1 MSPRELPR
9 LKVVKKKKKHIFLK
23 IILSLIIIT
32 FFSALLFFD
41 YIATNAPEFNPD
53 NLYTKESTVL
63 LYNDN
68 TEFARLGEQNRELVK
83 YEELPQVLIDAIIS
97 AEDSRFFEHK
107 GFDLPRF
114 VKASLGQLSGNDKA
128 GGASTITMQLSKNFF
143 TSTESRGIEGIVRK
157 FTDIYISVFKIEK
170 EYTKEEI
177 LEYYVNAQY
186 LGAYSYGVKQAS
198 LTYFGKNVSDLTLSE
213 SAMLAGLFNLPYTYD
228 PYNDIEACEQRK
240 NTVLDLMYR
249 HGYISDEQRVDAKKI
264 TVESMLDKNKE
275 NNNAYQDFID
285 TLVDQV
291 IKETGNNPYVVPMVI
306 HTTLNPDIQV
316 TVNKIMNNSKNFKD
330 NVIQTG
336 IAITSVDNGSILAI
350 GAGRNKTGVRQYNYA
365 TMIKRH
371 PGSTIKPF
379 MDYGPLFEYNGA
391 TPSTVLADTP
401 YTYSDG
407 TPITDADRGYRGNMT
422 IKEALAQSRNIPA
435 LIAFQQVDKS
445 KIANYVH
452 SFGIDYGPNLYES
465 ASIGAFEGVSP
476 LTMSAAYGAYA
487 RGGYYIEPYSYT
499 KIVYRQT
506 DVEYNRTIKRTQ
518 VCSLKTAK
526 YINDILMYAL
536 NQGAIGKIDHLNTE
550 VAVKTG
556 TSTVGGTAIRQYN
569 LSADAILDSW
579 ACLYSREYSI
589 ALWYGYDKISHQYYM
604 STNDGTVGRKILAAK
619 LSKVLFQTNS
629 KLYTS

>member
-1 MSPRELPR
+1 MSPRELPK
-9 LKVVKKKKKHIFLK
+9 LKNKQKKKRHIFLK
-23 IILSLIIIT
+23 IIFSLIIIC
-32 FFSALLFFD
+32 FFGALLFFD
-41 YIATNAPEFNPD
+41 YIATNAPEFDPN

-63 LYNDN
+63 LYNDE
-68 TEFARLGEQNRELVK
+68 TEFARLGEENRELVK
-83 YEELPQVLIDAIIS
+83 YNELPQVLIDAIIS
-97 AEDSRFFEHK
+97 AEDSRFFEHN

-114 VKASLGQLSGNDKA
+114 IKASLGQLSGNSNA

-143 TSTESRGIEGIVRK
+143 TSTESKGVEGIIRK

-198 LTYFGKNVSDLTLSE
+198 LSYFGKSVSDLTLSE

-240 NTVLDLMYR
+240 NVVLDLMYR
-249 HGYISDEQRVDAKKI
+249 HGYINEEQKNDAKRI
-264 TVESMLDKNKE
+264 TVESMLDTNKE
-275 NNNAYQDFID
+275 NNNKYQDFID
-285 TLVDQV
+285 TLVEEV
-291 IKETGNNPYVVPMVI
+291 IQETGNNPYVVPMKI
-306 HTTLNPDIQV
+306 YTTLNPDIQE
-316 TVNKIMNNSKNFKD
+316 TVNKIMNNSKNFND
-330 NVIQTG
+330 AVIQTG
-336 IAITSVDNGSILAI
+336 IAITSSDNGSILAI

-391 TPSTVLADTP
+391 TPTTTISDSP

-407 TPITDADRGYRGNMT
+407 TLITDADRQYRGTMT

-435 LIAFQQVDKS
+435 LKAFQQVDKNLIS
-445 KIANYVH
+445 SYVH
-452 SFGIDYGPNLYES
+452 SFGIDYGKNLYES
-465 ASIGAFEGVSP
+465 ASIGAFDGVSP
-476 LTMSAAYGAYA
+476 LVMSAAYGAYA
-487 RGGYYIEPYSYT
+487 RGGYYIEPYAYT
-499 KIVYRQT
+499 KIIYRQSGI
-506 DVEYNRTIKRTQ
+506 EYNRTIKRTK
-518 VCSLKTAK
+518 VCSEKTAK
-526 YINDILMYAL
+526 YINDILIYAQE
-536 NQGAIGKIDHLNTE
+536 QGAVGKLDHASTE

-556 TSTVGGTAIRQYN
+556 TSTVGGAAIRQYN
-569 LSADAILDSW
+569 LSADATLDSW

-589 ALWYGYDKISHQYYM
+589 AIWSGYDKLSHQYYM
-604 STNDGTVGRKILAAK
+604 KTMDGVYQRKILSAK

-629 KLYTS
+629 KLVTS

>member
-1 MSPRELPR
+1 MSPRELPK
-9 LKVVKKKKKHIFLK
+9 LKVKQKKKRHIFLK

-32 FFSALLFFD
+32 FFGALLFFD
-41 YIATNAPEFNPD
+41 YIATNAPEFNPN

-68 TEFARLGEQNRELVK
+68 TEFARLGEENRELVK
-83 YEELPQVLIDAIIS
+83 YDELPQVLIDAIIS
-97 AEDSRFFEHK
+97 AEDSRFFEHN

-114 VKASLGQLSGNDKA
+114 IKASMGQVSGNSQA

-143 TSTESRGIEGIVRK
+143 TSTESKGIEGILRK
-157 FTDIYISVFKIEK
+157 FTDIYISIFKIEK
-170 EYTKEEI
+170 QYSKEEI

-186 LGAYSYGVKQAS
+186 LGAHTYGVKQAA
-198 LTYFGKNVSDLTLSE
+198 LTYFGKSVSDLSLSE
-213 SAMLAGLFNLPYTYD
+213 SAMLAGLFNLPYSYD
-228 PYNDIEACEQRK
+228 PYNNIEACEQRK
-240 NTVLDLMYR
+240 NVVLDLMYR
-249 HGYISDEQRVDAKKI
+249 HGYINEEQRDDAKRI
-264 TVESMLDKNKE
+264 TVESMLDTNKE

-285 TLVDQV
+285 TLVEQV
-291 IKETGNNPYVVPMVI
+291 IRETGNNPYTVPMVI

-336 IAITSVDNGSILAI
+336 IAITSSDDGSILAI

-391 TPSTVLADTP
+391 NPSTTLADTP

-407 TPITDADRGYRGNMT
+407 TVIFDADRQYRGIMT

-435 LIAFQQVDKS
+435 LRAFQQVDKA

-465 ASIGAFEGVSP
+465 ASIGAFEGVDP

-487 RGGYYIEPYSYT
+487 RGGYYIEPYAYT
-499 KIVYRQT
+499 KIIYRQSGI
-506 DVEYNRTIKRTQ
+506 EYNRTIKRTR
-518 VCSLKTAK
+518 VCSYQTAVYMNEILK
-526 YINDILMYAL
+526 YAL
-536 NQGAIGKIDHLNTE
+536 NQGAIGKIDHANTE

-556 TSTVGGTAIRQYN
+556 TSTVGGAAIRQYN

-589 ALWYGYDKISHQYYM
+589 AIWYGYDKISHQYYM

-629 KLYTS
+629 KLFTS

>member
-1 MSPRELPR
+1 MSPRELPK
-9 LKVVKKKKKHIFLK
+9 LKVKQKKKRHIFLK

-32 FFSALLFFD
+32 FFGALLFFD
-41 YIATNAPEFNPD
+41 YIATNAPEFNPN

-63 LYNDN
+63 LYNN
-68 TEFARLGEQNRELVK
+68 STEFARLGEQNRELAK
-83 YEELPQVLIDAIIS
+83 YNELPQVLIDAIVS
-97 AEDSRFFEHK
+97 AEDSRFFEHN

-114 VKASLGQLSGNDKA
+114 VKASMGQLSGNDKA

-143 TSTESRGIEGIVRK
+143 TSTESKGVEGIIRK
-157 FTDIYISVFKIEK
+157 FTDIYISIFKIEK
-170 EYTKEEI
+170 EYSKEQI

-186 LGAYSYGVKQAS
+186 LGAHAYGVKQAS
-198 LTYFGKNVSDLTLSE
+198 LTYFGKSVSDLTLSE
-213 SAMLAGLFNLPYTYD
+213 SAMLAGLFNLPYSYD
-228 PYNDIEACEQRK
+228 PYNNMEACEQRK
-240 NTVLDLMYR
+240 NAVLDLMYR
-249 HGYISDEQRVDAKKI
+249 HGYINEEQRDDAKSI
-264 TVESMLDKNKE
+264 TVESMLDTDKE

-285 TLVDQV
+285 TVVEEV
-291 IKETGNNPYVVPMVI
+291 IQETGNNPYTVPMVI
-306 HTTLNPDIQV
+306 YTTLDPDVQT

-336 IAITSVDNGSILAI
+336 IAITSSEDGSILAI

-391 TPSTVLADTP
+391 TPNTKLADTP

-407 TPITDADRGYRGNMT
+407 TVLFDADRQYRGMMT

-435 LIAFQQVDKS
+435 LRAFQQVDKTLIS
-445 KIANYVH
+445 NYVH
-452 SFGIDYGPNLYES
+452 SFGIDYGENLYES
-465 ASIGAFEGVSP
+465 ASIGAFEGVDP

-487 RGGYYIEPYSYT
+487 RGGIYIDPYAYT
-499 KIVYRQT
+499 KIVYRQSGI
-506 DVEYNRTIKRTQ
+506 EYNRTIKKNR
-518 VCSLKTAK
+518 VCSEQTAK
-526 YINDILMYAL
+526 YINEILVYAL
-536 NQGAIGKIDHLNTE
+536 NQGAVGSVDHAKTE

-556 TSTVGGTAIRQYN
+556 TSTVGGAAIRQYN
-569 LSADAILDSW
+569 LSDDAILDSW

-589 ALWYGYDKISHQYYM
+589 SIWYGYDKISHQYYM
-604 STNDGTVGRKILAAK
+604 STNDGTVGRKILSAK

-629 KLYTS
+629 KLLTS